1 MKTLLRVI
9 LMRALPAAAILLVTL
24 PARAENLVKVRVVSP
39 RFSAEVPTG
48 QDKIT
53 IVVEVEDAT
62 EEGIKLKKG
71 IPVFDPPTYKDGKVN
86 EAVQD
91 NLDLFLK
98 NLLAVTSYIRKSQ
111 PLGRNVTV
119 YQLTS
124 VIKTALLGSGCQ
136 VAVAP
141 KEIPPGVR
149 QMPAAGY
156 KSGAEF
162 EFRIG
167 NSQME
172 AKQKDEFSAD
182 LCLVIASTPGS

>member
-9 LMRALPAAAILLVTL
+9 LMRAFPAAALFSVALL
-24 PARAENLVKVRVVSP
+24 AHAESLVKVRVISP
-39 RFSAEVPTG
+39 RFSAEVPAG
-48 QDKIT
+48 QDKVT

-62 EEGIKLKKG
+62 EEGITLKKG
-71 IPVFDPPTYKDGKVN
+71 IPVFDPPIYKDGKIN
-86 EAVQD
+86 EAVKD

-98 NLLAVTSYIRKSQ
+98 NLVAVTSYMRKSQ
-111 PLGRNVTV
+111 PLGKNVTV

-141 KEIPPGVR
+141 TAIPPGVTKV
-149 QMPAAGY
+149 PAAGY

-167 NSQME
+167 SSPKE
-172 AKQKDEFSAD
+172 TKQGDVFGSD
-182 LCLVIASTPGS
+182 LCLVVSTSPGS

>member
-1 MKTLLRVI
+1 MKTHLILR
-9 LMRALPAAAILLVTL
+9 RALLAAAVFSVAL
-24 PARAENLVKVRVVSP
+24 PARAENLVTVRVVSP
-39 RFSAEVPTG
+39 RFSAEVPAG

-62 EEGIKLKKG
+62 EEGINLKKG
-71 IPVFDPPTYKDGKVN
+71 IPVFDPPTYKDAKVN
-86 EAVQD
+86 EAVKD

-98 NLLAVTSYIRKSQ
+98 NLVAVTSYTRKTK

-124 VIKTALLGSGCQ
+124 VLKTALLGSGCQ

-141 KEIPPGVR
+141 KAIPPGVR
-149 QMPAAGY
+149 QVPAAGY

-167 NSQME
+167 NSQTD
-172 AKQKDEFSAD
+172 AKQDVFSSD
-182 LCLVIASTPGS
+182 LCLVVASSPGS

>member
-1 MKTLLRVI
+1 MKTLLRLT
-9 LMRALPAAAILLVTL
+9 LMRALTTATIFSVAL

-39 RFSAEVPTG
+39 RFSAEVPAG

-62 EEGIKLKKG
+62 EEGINLKKG

-86 EAVQD
+86 EAAKD

-98 NLLAVTSYIRKSQ
+98 NLVAVTSYTHKSQ

-119 YQLTS
+119 YQLAS
-124 VIKTALLGSGCQ
+124 VIRTALLGSGCQ
-136 VAVAP
+136 VAEAP
-141 KEIPPGVR
+141 KAIPPGVR
-149 QMPAAGY
+149 QIPASGY

-167 NSQME
+167 KSQTE
-172 AKQKDEFSAD
+172 AKQEGEFSSD
-182 LCLVIASTPGS
+182 LCLVVASSPGS